1 MAYFVMAK
9 NLAGLRL
16 WRGLA
21 TQVNLGFLPP
31 NSQAE
36 LTAMTCVIPSLPP
49 LRF

>member
-1 MAYFVMAK
+1 MVYFVKAK
-9 NLAGLRL
+9 DLAGLRL
-16 WRGLA
+16 WQGLA

-36 LTAMTCVIPSLPP
+36 LTAMTYVIPNLPP